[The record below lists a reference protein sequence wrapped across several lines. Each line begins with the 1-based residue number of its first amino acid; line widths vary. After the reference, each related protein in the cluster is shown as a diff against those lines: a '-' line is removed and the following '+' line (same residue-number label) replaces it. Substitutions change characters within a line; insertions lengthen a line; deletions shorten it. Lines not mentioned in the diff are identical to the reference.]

1 MKVLILSQYFWPE
14 SFRISEVAQSLHAE
28 GCEVSVLT
36 GQPNYPEGKVFAGYR
51 AWSFG
56 QEDFGHCTVQRVP
69 LIPRG
74 RGSALRMV
82 ANYLSFVVSASTF
95 GPWLLRGQRFDVIFV
110 YGISPILQVLPGI
123 VLRRTTGAALVPWV
137 QDLWPQSLE
146 VTGFLHNPRLL
157 GLVARLVRWIYRRSD
172 LLLVQSPG
180 FVSLVE
186 SMAGGTP
193 VEYHPNPGE
202 RAFQHRAE
210 KPPALTLGPGFNVV
224 FAGNL
229 GTVQA
234 LDTVLAAAQRLS
246 DLPSVTI
253 VLVGSGSRSA
263 WVQQQVQQLGLKN
276 VQMPGRF
283 APEDMPGI
291 LAQASAL
298 LVSLARS
305 PIMSQTVPSK
315 LQAYLAAGK
324 PIIASLDGEGARVV
338 REAGAGV
345 DCAAEDAAALADAVR
360 ALHGMP
366 PDRLQRM
373 GEAGRA
379 YYEQHFEPDALARRL
394 KQRFE
399 QLVAGRGLADKTTDA
414 KNMESRH
421 G

>member
-14 SFRISEVAQSLHAE
+14 SFRISEVAQSLCTE
-28 GCEVSVLT
+28 GCEVGVLT
-36 GQPNYPEGKVFAGYR
+36 GQPNYPDGKVFPGYK
-51 AWSFG
+51 AWSTGRQVFA
-56 QEDFGHCTVQRVP
+56 QCRVHRVP
-69 LIPRG
+69 LFPRG
-74 RGSALRMV
+74 AGGALRMV
-82 ANYLSFVVSASTF
+82 ANYLSFVVSASLI

-110 YGISPILQVLPGI
+110 YGISPILQVLPGF
-123 VLRRTTGAALVPWV
+123 VLRHTTGAALVPWV

-146 VTGFLHNPRLL
+146 VTGFVRNPRLL
-157 GLVARLVRWIYRRSD
+157 GMVAGLVRWIYRRSD

-180 FVSLVE
+180 FVPLVAV
-186 SMAGGTP
+186 MADGTP

-202 RAFQHRAE
+202 LAFQKPIE
-210 KPPALTLGPGFNVV
+210 GPPALTLMPGFNVV

-234 LDTVLAAAQRLS
+234 LDTVLAAAQHLS
-246 DLPSVTI
+246 DLPSVRI
-253 VLVGSGSRSA
+253 VLVGSGSRSEWA
-263 WVQQQVQQLGLKN
+263 QQRVRELGLKN

-298 LVSLARS
+298 LVSLVRS

-315 LQAYLAAGK
+315 IQAYLAAGK

-338 REAGAGV
+338 HEAGAGLA
-345 DCAAEDAAALADAVR
+345 CAAEDADALASAVR
-360 ALHGMP
+360 ALHAMA
-366 PDRLQRM
+366 PDHLQRM
-373 GEAGRA
+373 GSAGRD
-379 YYEQHFEPDALARRL
+379 YYEQNFEPSALARRL

-399 QLVAGRGLADKTTDA
+399 QLVAGRQPMG
-414 KNMESRH
+414 KNKNTKEVNSPH